1 MIMISPI
8 RLVVKSIAVSVVLAA
23 AAVPVARAQ
32 EATADIQQIMTPEQ
46 FKAAG
51 LEKLSPE
58 ELENLN
64 KWLYGYRETTAK
76 SATKKAERQAA
87 EVAESRIDGTFNGIS
102 GSTVIKLE
110 DGTVWKQANS
120 DEHWRAPG
128 LDHPAA
134 VVVRTP
140 FGRKMRVA
148 GMPEF
153 YVDPVR

>member
-1 MIMISPI
+1 MMLFHRFARKSL
-8 RLVVKSIAVSVVLAA
+8 LVSLLASATAVLTLN
-23 AAVPVARAQ
+23 AQ
-32 EATADIQQIMTPEQ
+32 EATADIQQVMTPEQ

-58 ELENLN
+58 ELQNLN

-87 EVAESRIDGTFNGIS
+87 EVAESRVDGTFNGI
-102 GSTVIKLE
+102 GGNTIIKLE
-110 DGTVWKQANS
+110 DGTVWKQANP

-134 VVVRTP
+134 AVVKTP
-140 FGRKMRVA
+140 FGRKMQIA
-148 GMPEF
+148 GMPPF